1 MVDKKIVCLGGG
13 IGTVNLVKGLIKY
26 TGKVTVV
33 ASMADDGGST
43 GRLRRLYSIPPP
55 GDLISCIAAM
65 SQADEMMKKALTYR
79 FEGQRYGREE
89 SLGGHKLG
97 NLMMVALTSVM
108 GDFSK
113 ALLQMQKLFKTK
125 GRILPATIEPISIW
139 AQTSVGER
147 VDREENIDLGR
158 FTGTIEKLHIKPVN
172 PTTSKEVIEAIISA
186 DLIIAGPGDLYS
198 TILPVLLIPRI
209 INAIKK
215 SKAKKL
221 YIINVA
227 NKLFETPNYKINDY
241 IKAITSHCG
250 ANIFDYVL
258 MNNNITVSIPEKFAR
273 QYKFVQLNYKK
284 EKGYQVIASDIVN
297 TQFPLYHDSD
307 KLAKAIMEN
316 I

>member
-1 MVDKKIVCLGGG
+1 MVNKKIVCLGGG
-13 IGTVNLVKGLIKY
+13 IGTVNLIKGLVKY
-26 TGKVTVV
+26 TDKVTVV

-55 GDLISCIAAM
+55 GDLVSCIAAM
-65 SQADEMMKKALTYR
+65 SQADEVMKKALTYR
-79 FEGQRYGREE
+79 FNGERYGNEE

-108 GDFSK
+108 GDFSE

-125 GRILPATIEPISIW
+125 GRILPATTETISIW

-158 FTGTIEKLHIKPVN
+158 FTGTIEKLHLKPTN
-172 PTTSKEVIEAIISA
+172 PATSKEVVEAIIDA

-198 TILPVLLIPRI
+198 TILPVLLIPGI
-209 INAIKK
+209 INAVKK

-221 YIINVA
+221 YVVNVA

-241 IKAITSHCG
+241 VKAIANHCG
-250 ANIFDYVL
+250 ANIFSYIL
-258 MNNNITVSIPEKFAR
+258 MNSNATCVIPDKYKR
-273 QYKFVQLNYKK
+273 QYEFVPLNYKK
-284 EKGYQVIASDIVN
+284 DDNYQVVVKDIVD
-297 TQFPLYHDSD
+297 TKFPLYHDSD